1 MLPIPE
7 LVRVARLLDDHWHCQ
22 LAERA
27 AARWGA
33 ADAVFVRSSASHVF
47 VARQA
52 SGGSRIVLRMRPE
65 STSAKAI
72 LHRSAMACEQLSRA
86 GAPVVA
92 AVRSRAGA
100 LVESVDDYC
109 ITAVALA
116 DGEVRDEDTAN
127 RSTAA
132 DWGAALAELHLRG
145 AAVDLAQL
153 PDMVD
158 LCAPQDATSAQSQ
171 PMDSRLRGVAD
182 EVAADLAALPR
193 DPAVRGLLHGDPEL
207 DNVVFTANGPVLV
220 DLDDVRTGWRAADV
234 GFALRSWAVTAA
246 APDLAAEIPAA
257 FLAGYRRRRPI
268 TDQELTWLPLFAR
281 AAALETLRELAPLLA
296 HPAEPSWPAWATEL
310 DERIRTRADDLSAAL
325 LRRS

>member
-7 LVRVARLLDDHWHCQ
+7 LVRVARLLDDDWHCQ

-33 ADAVFVRSSASHVF
+33 ADALFVRSSASHVF
-47 VARQA
+47 VAQQA
-52 SGGSRIVLRMRPE
+52 SDGSRIVLRMRPE
-65 STSAKAI
+65 SASAQTI
-72 LHRSAMACEQLSRA
+72 LHRSAMAAEQLSRA

-92 AVRSRAGA
+92 AVRSRAGR
-100 LVESVDDYC
+100 LVETVDDYC

-116 DGEVRDEDTAN
+116 DGEVRDEDAAD

-132 DWGAALAELHLRG
+132 DWGTVLAELHLRG
-145 AAVDLAQL
+145 VAVDLTQL

-158 LCAPQDATSAQSQ
+158 LCAPRDAAGAQGQ
-171 PMDSRLRGVAD
+171 PMDGRLREVAD

-193 DPAVRGLLHGDPEL
+193 DPAVFGLLHGDPEL

-220 DLDDVRTGWRAADV
+220 DLDDVRVGWRAADV

-257 FLAGYRRRRPI
+257 FIAGYRRRRPI

-281 AAALETLRELAPLLA
+281 AAALETLRELAPVLA
-296 HPAEPSWPAWATEL
+296 HPADPSWPGWATTL
-310 DERIRTRADDLSAAL
+310 DRRIRARADDLWAAL
-325 LRRS
+325 LRLP